1 MILNIFLIVVF
12 LATALALFRDGL
24 WSALIM
30 LLNILLA
37 TTVASAWYETVAR
50 LLDAQAP
57 SYTYLFDFFSMWG
70 LFALVLL
77 AMREVTDRLSRTKVK
92 FVKQVEMVGAPL
104 VAILAG
110 WIMICFAAAALH
122 TAAVPRSLVQPTP
135 GARMF
140 FGLSPDRKWLAWT
153 KWSTE
158 KGPFARAGHVFD
170 PDSDFI
176 LRYADRR
183 HKLEQE
189 EGLRTNTG
197 PAKK

>member
-1 MILNIFLIVVF
+1 
-12 LATALALFRDGL
+12 
-24 WSALIM
+24 M

-57 SYTYLFDFFSMWG
+57 SYTYLFDFFSIWG

-92 FVKQVEMVGAPL
+92 FVKQVELVGAPV

-110 WIMICFAAAALH
+110 WIMICFSAAALH

-158 KGPFARAGHVFD
+158 KGPFARADHLFD

-189 EGLRTNTG
+189 EGLQLKTG

>member
-1 MILNIFLIVVF
+1 MILNLFLIIVF

-24 WSALIM
+24 WSGLIM

-50 LLDAQAP
+50 LLDGRLP
-57 SYTYLFDFFSMWG
+57 SYTYLLDFFSIWG

-77 AMREVTDRLSRTKVK
+77 VMREITDRLSRTKVK
-92 FVKQVEMVGAPL
+92 FVKQVELGGSIA

-110 WIMICFAAAALH
+110 WLMLCFAAASLH
-122 TAAVPRSLVQPTP
+122 TAAVPRGLVQPTP
-135 GARMF
+135 AARMF
-140 FGLSPDRKWLAWT
+140 FGFSPDRKWLAWT
-153 KWSTE
+153 RWSTE
-158 KGPFARAGHVFD
+158 KGPFSNKDHVFD
-170 PDSDFI
+170 PDGDFI

-189 EGLRTNTG
+189 EGLRLSVG

>member
-1 MILNIFLIVVF
+1 MILNVFLIVVF

-24 WSALIM
+24 WSALVM

-50 LLDAQAP
+50 LLDAQQP
-57 SYTYLFDFFSMWG
+57 SYTYLFDFFSIWG

-77 AMREVTDRLSRTKVK
+77 AMREITDRLSRTKVK

-110 WIMICFAAAALH
+110 WIMICFAAATLH

-135 GARMF
+135 ESRMF

-158 KGPFARAGHVFD
+158 KGPFARADHVFD

-189 EGLRTNTG
+189 EGLRTKAA

>member
-24 WSALIM
+24 WSALVM

-57 SYTYLFDFFSMWG
+57 AYTYLFDFFSIWG

-122 TAAVPRSLVQPTP
+122 TAAVPRSPCSRRPERGCFSVSPPTASGSP
-135 GARMF
+135 GRSGRLRR
-140 FGLSPDRKWLAWT
+140 GLSRGPTMCLIPIPTSSCGMPTGATDWSRKRG
-153 KWSTE
+153 S
-158 KGPFARAGHVFD
+158 
-170 PDSDFI
+170 S
-176 LRYADRR
+176 
-183 HKLEQE
+183 
-189 EGLRTNTG
+189 
-197 PAKK
+197 